1 MNTARVVMPA
11 TTSRMYLPFD
21 QSYTT
26 RNQPTMNHE
35 TINVTVG
42 NTETAIPADP
52 SAFDMKK
59 LMSPQE
65 LAFMDIMLTGMNTY
79 MNTHLEMA
87 MAPIVSEISQRVQ
100 SLTEKLSTSTPLSV
114 NFKDKLVDIDIRH
127 MRLETLLQVMSTKQP
142 ALIVG
147 PAGTGKTHAAWQA
160 SQAFDLPFYSISV
173 GAQTSKTD
181 LVGYLSPMGR
191 YMTTA
196 FRDAY
201 ENGGVFLMDEMDAG
215 NPNVLII
222 VNQALAA
229 SMAPF
234 PDGMVKKH
242 DDFIFIAT
250 ANTFGLGANR
260 QYVGRNQLDAA
271 TLDRFVTI
279 EWPVDEKLEAML
291 VHGYEHGERWH
302 KVVIK
307 VRRHVDE
314 TGIRAVVSPR
324 MTVRGA
330 MLLELGI
337 DIREVIEMSM
347 PRSDQDSWAQMLE
360 IATKEWGK

>member
-1 MNTARVVMPA
+1 MN
-11 TTSRMYLPFD
+11 
-21 QSYTT
+21 Q
-26 RNQPTMNHE
+26 E
-35 TINVTVG
+35 TVTV
-42 NTETAIPADP
+42 NDTITIPADP
-52 SAFDMKK
+52 KDFDIKK
-59 LMSPQE
+59 ILGPQE
-65 LAFMDIMLTGMNTY
+65 MTVLDIMLTGINQY
-79 MNTHLEMA
+79 MNANLDAHL
-87 MAPIVSEISQRVQ
+87 APIVAEIARKVD
-100 SLTEKLSTSTPLSV
+100 SLT
-114 NFKDKLVDIDIRH
+114 DKLTTAAPLNVDYKGKLTEIDVRH
-127 MRLETLLQVMSTKQP
+127 HKLETLLKVMSTKQP

-181 LVGYLSPMGR
+181 LVGYLSPMGK

-229 SMAPF
+229 SQAPF
-234 PDGMVKKH
+234 PDGMVQKH
-242 DDFIFIAT
+242 DDFVFVAT

-279 EWPVDEKLEAML
+279 EWPVDEKLEALL
-291 VHGYEHGERWH
+291 VASFTYGDRWH
-302 KVVIK
+302 NVVK
-307 VRRHVDE
+307 AVRSHADS
-314 TGIRAVVSPR
+314 TGIRVVVSPR
-324 MTVRGA
+324 MTIRGA

-337 DIREVIEMSM
+337 DVREVIEMAM

-360 IATKEWGK
+360 LATKTWGR

>member
-1 MNTARVVMPA
+1 MN
-11 TTSRMYLPFD
+11 
-21 QSYTT
+21 Q
-26 RNQPTMNHE
+26 E
-35 TINVTVG
+35 TIEV
-42 NTETAIPADP
+42 NTGIEIPTDP
-52 SAFDMKK
+52 KNFDMKK
-59 LMSPQE
+59 LMAPQE
-65 LAFMDIMLTGMNTY
+65 LEFMDIMLAGMNTY
-79 MNTHLEMA
+79 MNTHLEAA
-87 MAPIVSEISQRVQ
+87 MGPIIKEISDRVK
-100 SLTEKLSTSTPLSV
+100 SLSDKLGAATPLSV
-114 NFKDKLVDIDIRH
+114 NFKEKLVEIDIRH
-127 MRLETLLQVMSTKQP
+127 SRLETLLHVMSTKQP

-229 SMAPF
+229 TKAPF
-234 PDGMVKKH
+234 PDGMVDRH
-242 DDFIFIAT
+242 EDFIFIAT

-279 EWPVDEKLEAML
+279 EWPVDEKLEGLL
-291 VHGYEHGERWH
+291 VAGYEHGDRWH

-337 DIREVIEMSM
+337 DVREVIEMAM

-360 IATKEWGK
+360 IATKAWGK

>member
-1 MNTARVVMPA
+1 MN
-11 TTSRMYLPFD
+11 
-21 QSYTT
+21 Q
-26 RNQPTMNHE
+26 E
-35 TINVTVG
+35 TITI
-42 NTETAIPADP
+42 NTGSTTAEIPADP
-52 SAFDMKK
+52 AAFDMRKI
-59 LMSPQE
+59 MSPQE
-65 LAFMDIMLTGMNTY
+65 LVFMDIMLAGINTY
-79 MNTHLEMA
+79 MSSHLDQH
-87 MAPIVSEISQRVQ
+87 MAPIVKEISERVQ
-100 SLTEKLSTSTPLSV
+100 SLTDKLSTATPISL
-114 NFKDKLVDIDIRH
+114 NFKDKVTEIDIRH
-127 MRLETLLQVMSTKQP
+127 EKLEVLLHVMSTKQP

-147 PAGTGKTHAAWQA
+147 PAGTGKTHAAFQA
-160 SQAFDLPFYSISV
+160 SQAFQLPFYSISV

-229 SMAPF
+229 DRAPF
-234 PDGMVKKH
+234 PDGMVQKH
-242 DDFIFIAT
+242 EDFIFIAT

-271 TLDRFVTI
+271 TLDRFVTV
-279 EWPVDEKLEAML
+279 EWPVDEKLEGLL
-291 VHGYEHGERWH
+291 VANYKHGERWH
-302 KVVIK
+302 NVVRK
-307 VRRHVDE
+307 VRTHVDS

-324 MTVRGA
+324 MTIRGA
-330 MLLELGI
+330 MLLELDI
-337 DIREVIEMSM
+337 PIREVIEMAM

>member
-1 MNTARVVMPA
+1 MN
-11 TTSRMYLPFD
+11 
-21 QSYTT
+21 Q
-26 RNQPTMNHE
+26 E
-35 TINVTVG
+35 TIVV
-42 NTETAIPADP
+42 NTETAGRIELPADNKQ
-52 SAFDMKK
+52 FDIRKFMG
-59 LMSPQE
+59 PQE
-65 LAFMDIMLTGMNTY
+65 LAFMDVMMAGINTY
-79 MNTHLEMA
+79 MNTNLEA
-87 MAPIVSEISQRVQ
+87 QMAPIIAEIAARVE
-100 SLTEKLSTSTPLSV
+100 SLSEKLSTATPISL
-114 NFKDKLVDIDIRH
+114 NFKEKITEIDVRHCKL
-127 MRLETLLQVMSTKQP
+127 EQLLHVMSTKQP

-147 PAGTGKTHAAWQA
+147 PAGTGKTHAAYQA
-160 SQAFDLPFYSISV
+160 SEAFQLPFYSISV

-229 SMAPF
+229 SKAPF
-234 PDGMVKKH
+234 PDGMVDKH
-242 DDFIFIAT
+242 PDFLFVAT

-279 EWPVDEKLEAML
+279 EWPVDEALEALL
-291 VHGYEHGERWH
+291 VSGYTHGERWH
-302 KVVIK
+302 RVVK
-307 VRRHVDE
+307 AVRHHVDNN
-314 TGIRAVVSPR
+314 GIRAVVSPR
-324 MTVRGA
+324 MTIRGA
-330 MLLELGI
+330 MLLELEL
-337 DIREVIEMSM
+337 DFRDVVEMAM

-360 IATKEWGK
+360 IATKTWGK

>member
-1 MNTARVVMPA
+1 
-11 TTSRMYLPFD
+11 MYLPFD

>member
-1 MNTARVVMPA
+1 
-11 TTSRMYLPFD
+11 
-21 QSYTT
+21 
-26 RNQPTMNHE
+26 MNHE
-35 TINVTVG
+35 ITVG
-42 NTETAIPADP
+42 TETVELPSSPAD
-52 SAFDMKK
+52 FDMKK
-59 LMSPQE
+59 WMGPQE
-65 LAFMDIMLTGMNTY
+65 LRFMDIMLAGMNTY
-79 MNTHLEMA
+79 MNTNLSTH
-87 MAPIVSEISQRVQ
+87 MAPIIAEIDQRVN
-100 SLTEKLSTSTPLSV
+100 SLLDKLSTSTTIKLD
-114 NFKDKLVDIDIRH
+114 FKGKLTEIDIRH
-127 MRLETLLQVMSTKQP
+127 EKLETLLHVCSTKQP

-147 PAGTGKTHAAWQA
+147 PAGTGKTHAAFQV
-160 SQAFDLPFYSISV
+160 SEAFSLPFYSISV

-201 ENGGVFLMDEMDAG
+201 ENGGLFLMDEMDAG

-229 SMAPF
+229 SQAPF
-234 PDGMVKKH
+234 PDGMVQKH

-271 TLDRFVTI
+271 TLDRFVTV
-279 EWPVDEKLEAML
+279 EWPVDERLEGLL
-291 VHGYEHGERWH
+291 VASYEHGDRWH
-302 KVVIK
+302 KVVK
-307 VRRHVDE
+307 AVRRHVDS

-324 MTVRGA
+324 MTIRGA

-337 DIREVIEMSM
+337 EIREVIKMAM